1 MNKKAVALVVVL
13 GAVLVVSI
21 ITAVILGLVNAQ
33 ASITKKQANYVKGI
47 SLCEIGIKRAIWLIS
62 QPGTTYP
69 YEGDYIFRPHTPD
82 EATIHIQITQDSP
95 SEYTITSST
104 ALGNVGSKI
113 EVKTDGSN
121 ILSWKET
128 R

>member
-1 MNKKAVALVVVL
+1 MNKKAVVLVVVL

-21 ITAVILGLVNAQ
+21 ITAVILALVNAQ
-33 ASITKKQANYVKGI
+33 ASITKKQANYIKGI

-69 YEGDYIFRPHTPD
+69 YEEDYISTPG
-82 EATIHIQITQDSP
+82 TPIHIHITQASP

-104 ALGNVGSKI
+104 TLGDVGSKI